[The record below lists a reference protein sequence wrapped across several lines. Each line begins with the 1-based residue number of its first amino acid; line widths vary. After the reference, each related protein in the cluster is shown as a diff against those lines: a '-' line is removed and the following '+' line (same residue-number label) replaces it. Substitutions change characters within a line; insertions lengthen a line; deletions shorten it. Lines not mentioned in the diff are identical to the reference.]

1 MLKIYAPWTVTL
13 QKLDALQEHIFGLLA
28 AIPNHILQVS
38 LLNTIKTNKRTWL
51 DFQEKTLGP
60 AGP

>member
-13 QKLDALQEHIFGLLA
+13 QKLDALQEHILGLLA